1 MSNQAKIMKA
11 NMQSTWLFLASMIL
25 VTPTH
30 ANGLQSFRAFIKD
43 TQGMRADFQQVVADA
58 QGKKVQE
65 VTGTMSLQRQVEGA
79 GKFRWDYNKPYVQ
92 QIVGD
97 GTRVWLYDPDL
108 NQVTVRP
115 MGKALGNS
123 PAALLAGSK
132 QIEQSFEVREA
143 PTKEGLDWVV
153 ASAKE
158 PDSGF
163 EKIYLGFK
171 SHHLHKMQLYD
182 NFGNITSIQFLKL
195 EVNPKLEAQLFN
207 FKPPTG
213 ADIVGE

>member
-1 MSNQAKIMKA
+1 
-11 NMQSTWLFLASMIL
+11 MQSTWFLL
-25 VTPTH
+25 VSLMLATPAY

-171 SHHLHKMQLYD
+171 SYHLQKMQLYD

-195 EVNPKLEAQLFN
+195 EVNPKLETQLFN
-207 FKPPTG
+207 FTPPAG
-213 ADIVGE
+213 ADILGE

>member
-1 MSNQAKIMKA
+1 MHSK
-11 NMQSTWLFLASMIL
+11 WLFLVSLIL
-25 VTPTH
+25 ATPAY

-65 VTGTMSLQRQVEGA
+65 VTGTMSLQRQIEGA

-115 MGKALGNS
+115 IGKALGNS

-171 SHHLHKMQLYD
+171 NHNLQKMQLYD

-195 EVNPKLEAQLFN
+195 EVNPKLDGQFSIHAESL
-207 FKPPTG
+207 TSS
-213 ADIVGE
+213 VY